1 MVGGKRMN
9 WMENLLII
17 AGVSLD
23 IFAAMECQGS
33 LVAKINK
40 KNLTVICGIVALA
53 QLITLYLGH
62 FLSSLFCHYR
72 SVPDEKLLGQIIS
85 MVIFMILGI
94 RLMVKAIR
102 NEHVE
107 EHLEHHL
114 GIRRFVRMACIS
126 GIYTLLTGIAFGFL
140 ETNVLMILIMIVEKG
155 LTKDVLSSTKDEYT
169 RSLINSTFKNK
180 DFRYTL
186 SLIYQTVE
194 DEFKDI
200 EFFLIERIKLQ
211 DVLNKENLYDFLQE
225 RRNILTN
232 IFEEDNEVIFMEEN
246 FKVKAN
252 TIVSRNKRFYYS
264 NMFFENFTLLQFD
277 INILKNSNLLT
288 SRLANYIYKICLL
301 YVYST
306 DKSIGNKV
314 HDTLEVGSKPYTFE
328 FIKHRGLKIANI
340 SSLFLKKPVRCYDLT
355 INENVLEA
363 KIRILKNLISLSLPN
378 LDINKMVQIVEL
390 SNIEIKEIK
399 DSEIKSYI
407 KDLKKSNTNL

>member
-1 MVGGKRMN
+1 
-9 WMENLLII
+9 MENNALIKWLKNI
-17 AGVSLD
+17 QND
-23 IFAAMECQGS
+23 IINEEILYIKDIYIKPKSNIFDLSNYKGS
-33 LVAKINK
+33 RDYKNKNLISTSYINK
-40 KNLTVICGIVALA
+40 FTLETILGNNLKIIYVK
-53 QLITLYLGH
+53 Y
-62 FLSSLFCHYR
+62 
-72 SVPDEKLLGQIIS
+72 DEK
-85 MVIFMILGI
+85 
-94 RLMVKAIR
+94 
-102 NEHVE
+102 
-107 EHLEHHL
+107 
-114 GIRRFVRMACIS
+114 
-126 GIYTLLTGIAFGFL
+126 
-140 ETNVLMILIMIVEKG
+140 
-155 LTKDVLSSTKDEYT
+155 VLSKFEIFFKKIE
-169 RSLINSTFKNK
+169 IN
-180 DFRYTL
+180 
-186 SLIYQTVE
+186 VE

-225 RRNILTN
+225 RRSILTN

-314 HDTLEVGSKPYTFE
+314 HYTLEVGSKPYTFE
-328 FIKHRGLKIANI
+328 FIKYRGLKSVNRGNIA
-340 SSLFLKKPVRCYDLT
+340 SSFFKKPIRCYDLT
-355 INENVLEA
+355 INENILEA
-363 KIRILKNLISLSLPN
+363 KIRILKNLINLNLPH

-399 DSEIKSYI
+399 DLELKSYI
-407 KDLKKSNTNL
+407 KRFKNSNTNL